1 MKHQNFATTAIKS
14 SKYSV
19 LNKKITRQESVCSSI
34 LLGDTSTAKRVDLHF
49 KLAVKEL
56 IH

>member
-1 MKHQNFATTAIKS
+1 MKHQKFVTTAIKS

-19 LNKKITRQESVCSSI
+19 LNKKIIRQEVCSLI
-34 LLGDTSTAKRVDLHF
+34 LLGATSTAKSVDLHF
-49 KLAVKEL
+49 KLAGKEL